1 VSDTNALYEPL
12 IERDLA
18 AIPAAAGAFAAEHS
32 VDDLWI
38 AVTRFAVLAYA
49 PSQHAKRAVM
59 ACRAAHDLRD
69 ELGDRWLDMIIEC
82 ARYASQ
88 SRQPWSEPPILELP
102 HLDPAQPHDLAELH
116 AAIDANDRFR
126 AERWLAARLDDA
138 HEDLRAL
145 AKGDAVLMLDTAIA
159 LEELLGEKGRYALLR
174 MVIVELVTETED
186 VDEPLEALIDRA
198 IAERGSID
206 SVRNVFV
213 ARAAPHPSPLP
224 AVAGRGDWLTSV
236 ERVAGEEQSPLPG
249 RGERARVRG
258 GSRDE
263 LTPYPL
269 ARDYAQTLI
278 AHSIA
283 HTLPARQQEFL
294 AAVHHH
300 LEHGE
305 SFAEW
310 SFA

>member
-1 VSDTNALYEPL
+1 MKLYEPL

-18 AIPAAAGAFAAEHS
+18 AIPSAASAFVAEHS
-32 VDDLWI
+32 ADELWI

-69 ELGDRWLDMIIEC
+69 GLGDRWIDMIVEC
-82 ARYASQ
+82 ARYAAE
-88 SRQPWSEPPILELP
+88 SRQPWSEPPILDPPHVDADQPRDLDELR
-102 HLDPAQPHDLAELH
+102 

-126 AERWLAARLDDA
+126 AERWLAARLEDA
-138 HEDLRAL
+138 HDDLREVV
-145 AKGDAVLMLDTAIA
+145 KGDAVLMLDAAIA
-159 LEELLGEKGRYALLR
+159 LEKPLGEKGRYALLR
-174 MVIVELVTETED
+174 MVTAELLVPTDD
-186 VDEPLEALIDRA
+186 VDEPLDVLIDRA
-198 IAERGSID
+198 IAEKGSID
-206 SVRNVFV
+206 SVRNVFI
-213 ARAAPHPSPLP
+213 ARAARHPNPLP
-224 AVAGRGDWLTSV
+224 AVAGNGDWLAGV
-236 ERVAGEEQSPLPG
+236 ERAAREKQSPLPG
-249 RGERARVRG
+249 REERVRVRG
-258 GSRDE
+258 GSGDE

-278 AHSIA
+278 AHAIA

-294 AAVHHH
+294 AAVHHN